1 MTLKNESHAFVD
13 IDETPGASVL
23 KTEKSKML
31 EPEGP
36 ELKKSGLKV
45 VVVVVVVVAVVID
58 VNLKSMMS
66 DVG

>member
-1 MTLKNESHAFVD
+1 MTLKDECHAFVD

-23 KTEKSKML
+23 KTEKSKIL
-31 EPEGP
+31 EPDGT
-36 ELKKSGLKV
+36 ELKKYGLKV
-45 VVVVVVVVAVVID
+45 VVAVD

>member
-1 MTLKNESHAFVD
+1 MTLKIRSHAFVD

-31 EPEGP
+31 EPDGT
-36 ELKKSGLKV
+36 ELKMSGLKV
-45 VVVVVVVVAVVID
+45 VVVID

>member
-23 KTEKSKML
+23 KTEKSKIL
-31 EPEGP
+31 EPDGT
-36 ELKKSGLKV
+36 ELKKYGLKV
-45 VVVVVVVVAVVID
+45 VVAVD